1 MVLARSTPKGGGF
14 GGANAQGR
22 HFVSTDPRAILPSL
36 CFNRVSSRR
45 KNGFVGTR
53 DPGLWFR
60 RHTPPRLV
68 LTSGE
73 RLRQRAR
80 HLAFDLNLPLS
91 RSDLQRRARRGVH
104 PSSGG
109 NLQ

>member
-1 MVLARSTPKGGGF
+1 MVLARSTPKVRRIW
-14 GGANAQGR
+14 GANAQGR

-45 KNGFVGTR
+45 GNGFVGTR
-53 DPGLWFR
+53 DLGLWFR

-73 RLRQRAR
+73 RLRQRA
-80 HLAFDLNLPLS
+80 PLGVRPEPAIES
-91 RSDLQRRARRGVH
+91 EGPSTPCPSWRSPIQRR
-104 PSSGG
+104 
-109 NLQ
+109 

>member
-14 GGANAQGR
+14 GGANAQGG

-73 RLRQRAR
+73 RLRQCA
-80 HLAFDLNLPLS
+80 PL
-91 RSDLQRRARRGVH
+91 GVRPEPAIESEG
-104 PSSGG
+104 PSTSCP
-109 NLQ
+109 